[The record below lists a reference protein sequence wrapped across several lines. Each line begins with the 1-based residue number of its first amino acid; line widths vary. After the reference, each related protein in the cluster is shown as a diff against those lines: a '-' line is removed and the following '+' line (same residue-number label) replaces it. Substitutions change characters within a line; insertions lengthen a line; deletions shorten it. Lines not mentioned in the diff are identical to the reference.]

1 MGCAQDAQEYLR
13 RCKVGARKSEQD
25 EESQIAAQ
33 VMESGTNV
41 CIIEAELVGDPVSS
55 CALCQLIRTMEE
67 FADADTQLLQTSTTP
82 TSTPEVGF
90 FLTLAAKRYVMASLS
105 RLAAVSHGGQPDIP
119 QDLQHHGGR
128 GRDYVEKPLR
138 HFRDRDPLDLV
149 NIPGEGVL
157 QDAWCPRCVMQTN
170 FVNSLNHELSA
181 LCREGKYR
189 RPNTYAAVAT
199 NGRALEVDFTAYDE
213 TLGSGWRFSSISV
226 AHGDGR

>member
-157 QDAWCPRCVMQTN
+157 QDAWCPRGNT
-170 FVNSLNHELSA
+170 
-181 LCREGKYR
+181 EGPILMPPR
-189 RPNTYAAVAT
+189 LLT
-199 NGRALEVDFTAYDE
+199 NGRALEVDLTAYGE
-213 TLGSGWRFSSISV
+213 TLERVEVFKYL
-226 AHGDGR
+226 GRPSPCGPT